1 MFRNLAKI
9 GRSASFSQAPQNL
22 KTSTVHLQPVRAMSA
37 LPNYK
42 FETLKVTSPKE
53 FVYEVTLNRPDALNS
68 MNKEFWYEVPA
79 CFNQISTDTNCR
91 AVVIT
96 GSGRL
101 FTAGLDLSSI
111 AEVVA
116 FEEDEDVARRSMKI
130 MPTIRDFQK
139 TFTAIEKCNK
149 PVIAAIHNACIGGGV
164 DLITSCDI
172 RYCTKD
178 AFFQIKEVDIGL
190 AADVGTLQRLP
201 KIVGNDSLVREL
213 VYTARRFQSDEALS
227 FGLVSRVFPNRDACV
242 SGAIEMAELIASK
255 SPVAVTGSKVNM
267 VYSRDHGVQEGLD
280 FIAVWNQ
287 GMLQSED
294 VMKAAMASMQKE
306 TPKFSKL

>member
-1 MFRNLAKI
+1 
-9 GRSASFSQAPQNL
+9 
-22 KTSTVHLQPVRAMSA
+22 MSGVS
-37 LPNYK
+37 NYK

-68 MNKEFWYEVPA
+68 MNKEFWYEIPA
-79 CFNQISTDTNCR
+79 CFNQISADPNCR
-91 AVVIT
+91 VVVLT
-96 GSGRL
+96 ASGRL
-101 FTAGLDLSSI
+101 YTAGLDLTGLGDTLTFENDMDPARI
-111 AEVVA
+111 AL
-116 FEEDEDVARRSMKI
+116 KI
-130 MPTIRDFQK
+130 TNGIRDFQK
-139 TFTAIEKCNK
+139 TFTAIEKCDK

-227 FGLVSRVFPNRDACV
+227 FGLVSRVFPDRDACV

-255 SPVAVTGSKVNM
+255 SPVAVTGSKVNL
-267 VYSRDHGVQEGLD
+267 VYSRDHTVQEGLD
-280 FIAVWNQ
+280 FVASASWNGCMVQ
-287 GMLQSED
+287 TKD
-294 VMKAAMASMQKE
+294 VMEAVMASMQKS
-306 TPKFSKL
+306 TAKFSKL